1 MSFHTGTEGLPNA
14 ITSPLANTPCGML
27 PHVTWVE
34 VVGLLG
40 VVATLVGLYLTWRQA
55 KDARVQA
62 TAARTAADAAS
73 SAIDRTQRQLRSNQM
88 LVLIPQLRWVA
99 QEMDAAIES
108 GDKGMTRRH
117 LDSWRYQA
125 GHVNGLLLDD
135 SAVTRKV
142 LKAIQ
147 DSVALATEATTT
159 LLREDKKTV
168 LESCEQAR
176 HAIGHACNL
185 LNVFV
190 GQSASQ
196 VPAADTEEAK

>member
-1 MSFHTGTEGLPNA
+1 MHPY
-14 ITSPLANTPCGML
+14 GML
-27 PHVTWVE
+27 ARVTWVD
-34 VVGLLG
+34 VVGLVG
-40 VVATLVGLYLTWRQA
+40 VVATLVGLYFTWRQA
-55 KDARVQA
+55 RDAKVQA
-62 TAARTAADAAS
+62 AAAKTAADAAS
-73 SAIDRTQRQLRSNQM
+73 GAIGRTQRQLRSNQM

-135 SAVTRKV
+135 SAVTRRI

-159 LLREDKKTV
+159 LLREEKKTV

-196 VPAADTEEAK
+196 VSAVDSEKVK